1 MGIAIMVFAHNDDVS
16 ETFHLGSF
24 SSLLTQIDTK
34 MLNEQCPIFQ
44 KLLEQVDDENENG
57 ITGLEILLLSK
68 ELENIL
74 NSPISHLNSYTQDT
88 FNNFIHYFHDKDVYQ
103 YDAFIK

>member
-1 MGIAIMVFAHNDDVS
+1 MMIFAKHDDVS

-24 SSLLTQIDTK
+24 SSFLTQIDRK
-34 MLNEQCPIFQ
+34 MLNEQCPILQ
-44 KLLEQVDDENENG
+44 RLLEQVDDEDENR
-57 ITGLEILLLSK
+57 ITGTEILLLSK

-88 FNNFIHYFHDKDVYQ
+88 FKHFIHYFHDKDVYQ
-103 YDAFIK
+103 YDVFIT